1 MKLKYV
7 IWPGKHCELFADRS
21 LLCLRWALGL
31 PPGCPK
37 VQGRMTARASKGG
50 GGVEEEEEGE
60 EELAILMLALDQ
72 LHRYKRLKTQAI
84 ITFS

>member
-50 GGVEEEEEGE
+50 GGVEEEREGE
-60 EELAILMLALDQ
+60 EELLMLGPDQ
-72 LHRYKRLKTQAI
+72 LLRYIHFFIFIVAEI
-84 ITFS
+84 